1 MPNFEMH
8 WEGIDLSFLW
18 TTSDLMSAMHGR
30 PMGNL
35 PEGITGISID
45 SRSLGK
51 GEAFFAIKGDR
62 VDGHDYAGVAM
73 ANGAALL
80 VVSEAKL
87 PALGRLNAPMIVV
100 DDVLDAMVRLG
111 CAARDRSAAKII
123 AVTGS
128 VGKTTTKE
136 MLRHVLE
143 PSGRVHAS
151 VASFNNHWGVPLT
164 LSRMPENT
172 DFGIFEIGM
181 NHADEIRPLVKMVR
195 PHVAIITTIAAAHL
209 GNFKNLGEIAA
220 AKAEIMEGLVDDGH
234 LILNRDNDQFDL
246 LEKTAQAQGIAHVH
260 SFGSSPRSDFRMVE
274 FTGGSE
280 GATLWAVIDGKTLE
294 IPMGAPGRHIAEN
307 ALAVIGAASLVGA
320 DMGAV
325 LTALAT
331 LQPEKGRGARH
342 HLSIGSGSFTLI
354 DESYNAN
361 PASMRAAIALL
372 RDAEVSGE
380 GRRIAVLGDMLE
392 MGEFSGRV
400 HAELAAPLI
409 EACIRDVWLAG
420 PEMAHLRDALPGDIN
435 VVYRETVDALKEF
448 AMASIAVGDAVMIKS
463 SKGTGCGRIVTAL
476 LDAYP
481 ELSGAE
487 QTQ

>member
-1 MPNFEMH
+1 MPSSEKH
-8 WEGIDLSFLW
+8 WEVNDLSFLW
-18 TTSDLMSAMHGR
+18 TVSDLMAAMHGR

-45 SRSLGK
+45 SRSIAK
-51 GEAFFAIKGDR
+51 SEAFFAIMGDR
-62 VDGHDYAGVAM
+62 VDGHDYAGIAI

-87 PALGRLNAPMIVV
+87 PALGRLTAPMIVV
-100 DDVLDAMVRLG
+100 DDVLEAMVRLG

-136 MLRHVLE
+136 MLRHLLS

-181 NHADEIRPLVKMVR
+181 NHADEIRPLVRMVR
-195 PHVAIITTIAAAHL
+195 PHVAVITTIAAAHL
-209 GNFKNLGEIAA
+209 GNFKDLGEIAA

-234 LILNRDNDQFDL
+234 VILNRDNEQFET
-246 LEKTAQAQGIAHVH
+246 LEKTAAVLGVAHVH
-260 SFGSSPRSDFRMVE
+260 SFGSSAKADFRMVE
-274 FTGGSE
+274 FAGGSE
-280 GATLWAVIDGKTLE
+280 GAVLWAAIGRTVE
-294 IPMGAPGRHIAEN
+294 IQMGAPGRHLAEN
-307 ALAVIGAASLVGA
+307 ALAALGAASVVGA
-320 DMGAV
+320 DVDAAV
-325 LTALAT
+325 AALAT
-331 LQPEKGRGARH
+331 LQPEKGRGARYR
-342 HLSIGSGSFTLI
+342 LPIGSGTVVLI

-372 RDAEVSGE
+372 KDSELPEG

-392 MGEFSGRV
+392 MGELAGKV
-400 HAELAAPLI
+400 HAGLSAPLV
-409 EACIRDVWLAG
+409 EAGIRDVWLAG
-420 PEMAHLRDALPGDIN
+420 PEMAHLRDALPEDIR
-435 VVYRETVDALKEF
+435 VEYRETVEDLKEF
-448 AMASIAVGDAVMIKS
+448 ALGSIAAGDVVMVKS
-463 SKGTGCGRIVTAL
+463 SKGTGCGRIVAAL
-476 LDAYP
+476 LQKYP
-481 ELSGAE
+481 PSSETGRAE
-487 QTQ
+487 

>member
-1 MPNFEMH
+1 M
-8 WEGIDLSFLW
+8 SFLW
-18 TTSDLMSAMHGR
+18 TTSDLMAAMNGR

-45 SRSLGK
+45 SRSIDA

-62 VDGHDYAGVAM
+62 VDGHDYAGIAV
-73 ANGAALL
+73 ANGASLL

-87 PALGRLNAPMIVV
+87 PALGRVTAPMIVV

-136 MLRHVLE
+136 MLRHILS

-209 GNFKNLGEIAA
+209 GNFKDLDEISA
-220 AKAEIMEGLVDDGH
+220 AKAEIMEGLVEDGH
-234 LILNRDNDQFDL
+234 VILNRDNEQFET
-246 LEKTAQAQGIAHVH
+246 LERAASALGVAHVH
-260 SFGSSPRSDFRMVE
+260 SFGASAKADFRMVE
-274 FTGGSE
+274 FSGGSDD
-280 GATLWAVIDGKTLE
+280 AVLWAAVDGQTLE
-294 IPMGAPGRHIAEN
+294 IQIGAPGRHIAEN
-307 ALAVIGAASLVGA
+307 ALAALAAARLVGA
-320 DMGAV
+320 DMQAA
-325 LTALAT
+325 TAALAS

-342 HLSIGSGSFTLI
+342 RLSIGSGSFVLI

-361 PASMRAAIALL
+361 PASMLAAIALL
-372 RDAEVSGE
+372 RDTELPDG
-380 GRRIAVLGDMLE
+380 GRRIAILGDMLE
-392 MGEFSGRV
+392 MGEFSDSV
-400 HAELAAPLI
+400 HADLAQPLI
-409 EACIRDVWLAG
+409 DAGIRDVWLAG
-420 PEMAHLRDALPGDIN
+420 PQMAHLRDALPDDIR
-435 VVYRETVDALKEF
+435 VEYRENVDELKDF
-448 AMASIAVGDAVMIKS
+448 AVSSVTAGDVVMVKS
-463 SKGTGCGRIVTAL
+463 SKGTGCGRIVSAL
-476 LDAYP
+476 LDAHP
-481 ELSGAE
+481 VLADGKR
-487 QTQ
+487 

>member
-1 MPNFEMH
+1 M
-8 WEGIDLSFLW
+8 SFLW
-18 TTSDLMSAMHGR
+18 TTSDLMAAMHGR

-62 VDGHDYAGVAM
+62 VDGHDYAGIAI

-87 PALGRLNAPMIVV
+87 PALGRLHAPMIVV

-136 MLRHVLE
+136 MLRHMLQ

-181 NHADEIRPLVKMVR
+181 NHSGEIRPLVRMVR

-209 GNFKNLGEIAA
+209 GNFKDLEEIAA

-234 LILNRDNDQFDL
+234 VILNRDNAQFAA
-246 LEKTAQAQGIAHVH
+246 LEKAANALGVAHVH
-260 SFGSSPRSDFRMVE
+260 SFGSSAKADFRMVE
-274 FTGGSE
+274 YAGGSE
-280 GATLWAVIDGKTLE
+280 GGTLWAALDSKTLE

-307 ALAVIGAASLVGA
+307 ALAALGAVGLAGA
-320 DMGAV
+320 DMDAA
-325 LTALAT
+325 LAALAT
-331 LQPEKGRGARH
+331 LQAEKGRGARH
-342 HLSIGSGSFTLI
+342 SLAIRSGSFVLI

-361 PASMRAAIALL
+361 PASMQAAISLL
-372 RDAEVSGE
+372 KDAAVPDG
-380 GRRIAVLGDMLE
+380 GRRIAILGDMLE
-392 MGEFSGRV
+392 MGEFAGAV
-400 HAELAAPLI
+400 HAGLATPLADAGI
-409 EACIRDVWLAG
+409 ADVWLAG
-420 PEMAHLRDALPGDIN
+420 PEMAHLRDALPEN
-435 VVYRETVDALKEF
+435 VRVEYRETVDELKEF
-448 AMASIAVGDAVMIKS
+448 ALGSIAAGDVVMIKS
-463 SKGTGCGRIVTAL
+463 SKGTGCGRIVSAL
-476 LDAYP
+476 LETYP
-481 ELSGAE
+481 ASLGPEH
-487 QTQ
+487 TK

>member
-1 MPNFEMH
+1 M
-8 WEGIDLSFLW
+8 SFLW
-18 TTSDLMSAMHGR
+18 TTSDLMAAMNGR

-45 SRSLGK
+45 SRSIDT

-62 VDGHDYAGVAM
+62 VDGHDYAGIAV
-73 ANGAALL
+73 ANGASLL

-87 PALGRLNAPMIVV
+87 PALGRVTAPMIVV

-136 MLRHVLE
+136 MLRHILA

-209 GNFKNLGEIAA
+209 GNFKNLDEISA
-220 AKAEIMEGLVDDGH
+220 AKAEIMEGLVEDGH
-234 LILNRDNDQFDL
+234 VILNRDNDQFET
-246 LEKTAQAQGIAHVH
+246 LEKAATALGIAHVH
-260 SFGSSPRSDFRMVE
+260 SFGASAKADIRMVE
-274 FTGGSE
+274 FSGSSSD
-280 GATLWAVIDGKTLE
+280 AVLWAAVEGQTLE
-294 IPMGAPGRHIAEN
+294 IQIGAPGRHIAEN
-307 ALAVIGAASLVGA
+307 ALAALAAARLVGA
-320 DMGAV
+320 DMQAAV
-325 LTALAT
+325 TALAS

-342 HLSIGSGSFTLI
+342 HLSIGAGSFVLI

-361 PASMRAAIALL
+361 PASMLAAIALL
-372 RDAEVSGE
+372 RDTQLGDD
-380 GRRIAVLGDMLE
+380 GRRIAILGDMLE
-392 MGEFSGRV
+392 MGEFSDSV
-400 HAELAAPLI
+400 HADLAQPLI
-409 EACIRDVWLAG
+409 DAGIRDVWLAG
-420 PEMAHLRDALPGDIN
+420 PQMAHLRDALPHDIRLE
-435 VVYRETVDALKEF
+435 YRENVDELKDF
-448 AMASIAVGDAVMIKS
+448 AVSSVTAGDVVMVKS
-463 SKGTGCGRIVTAL
+463 SKGTGCGRIVSAL
-476 LDAYP
+476 LDAHP
-481 ELSGAE
+481 VLADGKR
-487 QTQ
+487 